1 MNQSFEVVVDY
12 EAAWHQLTEGGRN
25 AWAGQTLHQ
34 SVAADTQIGVRQRMF
49 ELVVYDEEVVGL
61 DTLSLLLLADGLRLA
76 TATELRAFAEQ
87 YQPPVDETQSILAL
101 GAAFFNQPKEY
112 PEEWGW
118 FASQLKIFAEDVKC
132 FWLVNVMP
140 RGGRLKWPAG
150 TIFLAVRI

>member
-1 MNQSFEVVVDY
+1 MNRSFDVIVDY
-12 EAAWHQLTEGGRN
+12 EAAQHQLTEGGRN
-25 AWAGQTLHQ
+25 AWVGQKLHQ
-34 SVAADTQIGVRQRMF
+34 SVPSDTQIGLQPRTF

-61 DTLSLLLLADGLRLA
+61 DTLSCLLLADGLRLA

-87 YQPPVDETQSILAL
+87 YQAPAGEEQSILAL
-101 GAAFFNQPKEY
+101 GAVFFNQPEEY

-118 FASQLKIFAEDVKC
+118 FASQLKILSDEIKC

-140 RGGRLKWPAG
+140 RGGRLKWPVG